1 MESRELLEEIEET
14 PGGEFVSGNERASQM
29 AVASTVGAGG
39 STSRARKA
47 VAWLNSLGCP
57 HALLVNS
64 LSELADVLILAEVLF
79 SLLGDDARQ
88 YDGYERDDPHLFRG
102 INGQAGFASPPGAHM
117 RARAR
122 LLEIVARHSDYRPR
136 CGIAQAALGLGL
148 RDNEMLLLE
157 LVAALQTLRRLP
169 REEHSADVYAQE
181 RAGADSSSHHV
192 FSVDI
197 ADGRRIRN
205 VNDVDEGG
213 TGSALPWDSKNSP
226 LCTSRYPQGHK
237 EEAGR
242 VRRLTLHYEQSI
254 KESSSY
260 VSSAEGKEKKKKKM
274 YREEANRDEEEED
287 RDDGDKY
294 RKTPSPSLGP
304 PSASSVRALSM
315 LAEGGFLGSESSDS
329 DITSQRRHRRA
340 SIGGSEGQGK
350 SRRSS
355 VLIPG
360 TTRARRKS
368 VASLVLS
375 PTSTPPRNDTTSSSS
390 SSCLSEVQERIVVWL
405 LELGIPIPGARIHK
419 QTSCISMLP
428 STSRVVQAM
437 RNGVFIGTLVN
448 IVESPPGA
456 VRQITV
462 KGQIQM
468 RVNPPLVRV
477 IESPKSTAECRN
489 NIKNALAFL
498 QESTSFSRRRQGAEE
513 NLFDDCVRDVVDGK
527 EDRIWALLT
536 DFYETYGNR
545 NDRPMRLSVS
555 DHARN
560 GSARTLGQVY
570 SSGRVAHGDSTPL
583 RRASNGE
590 DDEWVK
596 RMNTAKRAAWKRRS
610 SVRLSRSE
618 STSATV
624 PPVDC
629 LNLYS

>member
-1 MESRELLEEIEET
+1 MESRELLEVIET
-14 PGGEFVSGNERASQM
+14 PEFVSGNERASQM
-29 AVASTVGAGG
+29 AVASTVGAGRN
-39 STSRARKA
+39 TSQARKA

-181 RAGADSSSHHV
+181 RAGADSSSHHA

-226 LCTSRYPQGHK
+226 FCTSRYPQGHQ

-254 KESSSY
+254 KEESSSY

-360 TTRARRKS
+360 TGARRKSVPS

-462 KGQIQM
+462 KGQTQM

-477 IESPKSTAECRN
+477 IESPKSTAECRS